1 MGRLSTRITQA
12 LASDSQT
19 EQNGDGDGVAL
30 DQGRRQA
37 LAAGSCVAVSLFT
50 GCAGFIPGD
59 GATGSDG
66 NGGPSPSPSQSAE
79 PTPGNSAA
87 ETHVVG
93 LHYTSGESASSYDFN
108 VTVEAPEGDDVGAD
122 WWQVETLAGDRITR
136 KTFSRPRGSRVPA
149 SKTIEV
155 PDDVNAVVIRGHGRE
170 AGYGGQVMLAD
181 LEADEIT
188 LERQGPEPK
197 SFEGYSF

>member
-1 MGRLSTRITQA
+1 MGRLSTRITQV

-19 EQNGDGDGVAL
+19 EQKGDGVAL
-30 DQGRRQA
+30 DQGRRQT

-50 GCAGFIPGD
+50 GCVGFIPWE

-66 NGGPSPSPSQSAE
+66 NGGPSPTPSAE
-79 PTPGNSAA
+79 PTPGMSAA

-93 LHYTSGESASSYDFN
+93 LHYTSGESASAYDFN
-108 VTVEAPEGDDVGAD
+108 VTVDAPEGDDVGAD
-122 WWQVETLAGDRITR
+122 WWQVETLAGNRITR

-155 PDDVNAVVIRGHGRE
+155 PDDVNAVVVRGHGRE

-181 LEADEIT
+181 LEADRIT

-197 SFEGYSF
+197 SFEGYTF